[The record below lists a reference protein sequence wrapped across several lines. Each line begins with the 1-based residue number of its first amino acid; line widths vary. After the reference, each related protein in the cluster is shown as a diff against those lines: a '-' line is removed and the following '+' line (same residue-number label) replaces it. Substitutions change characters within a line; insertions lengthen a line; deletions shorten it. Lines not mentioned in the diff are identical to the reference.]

1 MNRHITITGEL
12 GSGKSTVA
20 KLVAQ
25 QLGFTFFSTGDAHRQ
40 LAEKLHMTTL
50 QLNERALTDKSI
62 DQQIDSQFQALDNQD
77 KPYVVDSRLAF
88 HFLPNSFKVMLMVDP
103 LVGAQRI
110 MNAQRSSEAAYTDV
124 QACLKAN
131 EARRKIEQQRF
142 MDLYRVDISNKNAF
156 DYVLDTTNQTPEDAA
171 KALIFQYKQYMN
183 HYNETF
189 CYNP

>member
-20 KLVAQ
+20 KLVAE
-25 QLGFTFFSTGDAHRQ
+25 QLGFAFFSTGDAHRQ
-40 LAEKLHMTTL
+40 LAEKLHITTL

-62 DQQIDSQFQALDNQD
+62 DQQIDGQFQALENQD
-77 KPYVVDSRLAF
+77 TPYVVDSRLAF
-88 HFLPNSFKVMLMVDP
+88 HFLPNSFKVMLTVEP

-110 MNAQRSSEAAYTDV
+110 MNAQRSSEAVYTDV

-131 EARRKIEQQRF
+131 ETRRKIEKQRF
-142 MDLYRVDISNKNAF
+142 MDLYGVDISDKNAF
-156 DYVLDTTNQTPEDAA
+156 DYVLDTTNQTPEDTA
-171 KALIFQYKQYMN
+171 KSLIFQYKQHLN
-183 HYNETF
+183 HSNETF